1 MGSWSQRERTIFV
14 GCPPLESIGTLCFG
28 VRKRLNRSRCCLGAH
43 SCGPKNHLL
52 DGDKFGRIHSPPR
65 GVARRWCGFFVK
77 FFDHF
82 LLFLAHLHK
91 AEAKQTNNIVQLLR
105 PMLVVLIV
113 CRCGSGWTWSRTHSS
128 CSTWTSRAPWT
139 RACQL
144 LLRLWWTAAP
154 SANRSSARTRPPA
167 SCSTPGTF
175 PSIGNGSKGTT
186 DFATNRRIILN
197 KQESN
202 LSNT

>member
-1 MGSWSQRERTIFV
+1 MLFGGSLMWAQEPFIRWGQVRTNPF
-14 GCPPLESIGTLCFG
+14 
-28 VRKRLNRSRCCLGAH
+28 AAA
-43 SCGPKNHLL
+43 
-52 DGDKFGRIHSPPR
+52 R
-65 GVARRWCGFFVK
+65 GGKTVMRFFVK

-105 PMLVVLIV
+105 PMLMVLIV

-139 RACQL
+139 RACRL

-175 PSIGNGSKGTT
+175 PSIENGSKGTT